1 MSITTQQLLNEVNE
15 ALSALITGGA
25 SSYSIQ
31 GRTVTKLDV
40 NALLEARDRLTRELE
55 RQSGA
60 GIFTVAKFNR
70 TSR

>member
-1 MSITTQQLLNEVNE
+1 MSTTQQLLDEVNT

-31 GRTVTKLDV
+31 GRTVTKLDLA
-40 NALLEARDRLTRELE
+40 ALLDARDKLTRELE
-55 RQSGA
+55 RQSGV
-60 GIFTVAKFNR
+60 GIFTLAKFSR